1 MKIVNIGGAINSG
14 KSTVAGILTEKLKNA
29 VFIEVDDLLSDE
41 EAALFPDFWARI
53 EERLR
58 RLYGELGRHLRERRF
73 EYVVFAYPM
82 TEKTYT
88 AVRQIAGNKAAFVVV
103 TLNPPL
109 EKCLV
114 NRGARDLTTGKQNAS
129 GKCTHRG
136 STALPSPT

>member
-41 EAALFPDFWARI
+41 EAASFPDFGARI

-73 EYVVFAYPM
+73 DYVVFAYPM
-82 TEKTYT
+82 TENLCRRS
-88 AVRQIAGNKAAFVVV
+88 A
-103 TLNPPL
+103 
-109 EKCLV
+109 
-114 NRGARDLTTGKQNAS
+114 NR
-129 GKCTHRG
+129 RG
-136 STALPSPT
+136 QGGICRRHA

>member
-82 TEKTYT
+82 TEKLI
-88 AVRQIAGNKAAFVVV
+88 QPF
-103 TLNPPL
+103 
-109 EKCLV
+109 
-114 NRGARDLTTGKQNAS
+114 GKSPETRRRLSLSRLIRRWKNVL
-129 GKCTHRG
+129 
-136 STALPSPT
+136 STAAREN